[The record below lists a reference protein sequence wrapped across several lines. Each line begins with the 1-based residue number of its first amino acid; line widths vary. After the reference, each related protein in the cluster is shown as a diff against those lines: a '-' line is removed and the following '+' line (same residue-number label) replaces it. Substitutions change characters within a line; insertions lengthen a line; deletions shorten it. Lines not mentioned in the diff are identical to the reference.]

1 MSIGERIAN
10 LRKEQ
15 NLSQGQ
21 LADALDIS
29 RQAVSKWENGQAYPD
44 TLKLIQL
51 ADLLN
56 SDVEYL
62 ATGRILKPKI
72 QQVIVKVPEIQEK
85 IVEKTVEKPVIRYVE
100 KPVVRFVEKEVEK
113 PVIRRIVR
121 VKYRRIPLEYLAVG
135 LAGFLLGIAFRLLI

>member
-121 VKYRRIPLEYLAVG
+121 VKYLRNPLEYLAAGIV
-135 LAGFLLGIAFRLLI
+135 GFLLGTVIGLLI